1 MAEAVDNCQTAED
14 VIKSIQLQMVEALAQ
29 YDYAK
34 IQWCQK
40 YIDEL
45 RDIMKDK
52 YDAISSDILTYIGNY
67 TKYTDEEI
75 EELKEQ
81 ATGGRK
87 MDFTTRSEFTEQK
100 NNPDISLGIWANVT
114 AKSQAY
120 KKIEFSHFKSGIPR
134 QNASNQLIMRC
145 MWTSFDGVSGH
156 EVYKSSS
163 DLVVGGVV
171 LCKMY

>member
-1 MAEAVDNCQTAED
+1 VKDLDDKYLECNPLPDPDDEKDLTTFITLWREAKDKSMAEAVDNCQTAED

-114 AKSQAY
+114 AKS
-120 KKIEFSHFKSGIPR
+120 
-134 QNASNQLIMRC
+134 
-145 MWTSFDGVSGH
+145 
-156 EVYKSSS
+156 
-163 DLVVGGVV
+163 
-171 LCKMY
+171 

>member
-1 MAEAVDNCQTAED
+1 
-14 VIKSIQLQMVEALAQ
+14 MVEALAQ

-114 AKSQAY
+114 AKS
-120 KKIEFSHFKSGIPR
+120 
-134 QNASNQLIMRC
+134 
-145 MWTSFDGVSGH
+145 
-156 EVYKSSS
+156 
-163 DLVVGGVV
+163 
-171 LCKMY
+171 